1 MPRAQRVIGPIVA
14 VVMILSPGAARA
26 DDIIVP
32 MVFQAANQSTWGP
45 GAAVQFDFGRFWGVP
60 INESLTV
67 GGFVLG
73 TGAEATL
80 GVSGALGL
88 QVGFHLD
95 SGSVDLSYPVTTTLT
110 FPGEQVELDQPFTL
124 GSSFATGSGATLA
137 TTFPNI
143 QAFADFVFDIR
154 ATASGEV
161 CGVGACTGGS
171 TTLFDVDKTLELA
184 AFNRGGDGEVR
195 VLGANVLV
203 GEPLDFTFGELTLD
217 IPNINTAGSYNAQTG
232 LMTSSGQDDFLRL
245 TMDLDLLATSALGI
259 PPLEGDA
266 CIADVFCVG
275 YNILDAEAGP
285 DVNIGQNFTFTPNLM
300 VTYAFSSPVR
310 ELDGTEITS
319 KTLKV
324 GESVQLLPGQ
334 GVDNFTVTPTFS
346 LENTFRNQTKLLI
359 SGVLD
364 VDALE
369 GSIPVIGDFGPVFSR
384 EFSTPQAGLTVFNQ
398 EWKILFAEVD
408 GESFEI
414 EVVPEPGT
422 LLLVATGAA
431 FGARRRWLAR
441 RTQVAG

>member
-1 MPRAQRVIGPIVA
+1 MPRARSVIGPIVA

-32 MVFQAANQSTWGP
+32 MLFQTANQSTWGP
-45 GAAVQFDFGRFWGVP
+45 GAAIQFDFARFWGVP
-60 INESLTV
+60 INESLDI

-73 TGAEATL
+73 TGAQATL
-80 GVSGALGL
+80 GVSGEIGL

-95 SGSVDLSYPVTTTLT
+95 SGSVDLSYPVTTTLS

-143 QAFADFVFDIR
+143 QAFADFVFDVR
-154 ATASGEV
+154 ATASGE
-161 CGVGACTGGS
+161 ACAAGICKDGS
-171 TTLFDVDKTLELA
+171 TTLFDQDKTLELA

-203 GEPLDFTFGELTLD
+203 GEPIDFTFGELTLD
-217 IPNINTAGSYNAQTG
+217 IPNINTVGSYNAQTG
-232 LMTSSGQDDFLRL
+232 VMTSTGQDDFLRL

-285 DVNIGQNFTFTPNLM
+285 DVNIGQTFTFTPELM

-319 KTLKV
+319 KTMKV
-324 GESVQLLPGQ
+324 GQSVQLLPGQ
-334 GVDNFTVTPTFS
+334 NANFTVTPTFA
-346 LENTFRNQTKLLI
+346 LDNTFRNQTKLLI

-364 VDALE
+364 IDALE
-369 GSIPVIGDFGPVFSR
+369 GSIPLIGDFGPVFSR
-384 EFSTPQAGLTVFNQ
+384 EFSTSQAGLTVFNNQ
-398 EWKILFAEVD
+398 WSFLFAEIE

-422 LLLVATGAA
+422 LLLVATGVALA
-431 FGARRRWLAR
+431 ARRRRLAR
-441 RTQVAG
+441 QAGVGV